1 MKNIA
6 IALIASFGIATAFAQ
21 AAKQPEGIAKTTP
34 VAAPTGSQN
43 KVEAPAPA
51 KAEAPKTE
59 MKLAKKKEDKA
70 APKADATKSAP
81 AKDEKAATATAPK
94 ADAKPAGK

>member
-21 AAKQPEGIAKTTP
+21 AAKQPENIGKTAP
-34 VAAPTGSQN
+34 AAAP
-43 KVEAPAPA
+43 APAAPA

-59 MKLAKKKEDKA
+59 MKLAKKKEDAKA
-70 APKADATKSAP
+70 APKAEATKSP
-81 AKDEKAATATAPK
+81 TPVKDEKATATPAVK
-94 ADAKPAGK
+94 ADAKPAK